1 MEFVKS
7 DFFFNIYFIIIIK
20 YYVNL
25 KKFFLGNMNFDDED
39 DLINQNQFD
48 KLNILNKFLSNIYCR
63 DKEEKITFHQMID
76 RDKKYVN
83 DCFKYPLFSDYFKFR
98 NIERTKNKYKKVK
111 KNFSE
116 FLRKQLELFNNKKG
130 EINSKNNSK
139 EKVTSKDNSISKE
152 IKSNI
157 ENSILKDDN
166 ILKRNTKTIK
176 LLKNRSLPNIFIT
189 RRSTPFEETSISNIL
204 TGLNEQ
210 KKKEIK
216 ENINLEEENKKEN
229 EKINEDNIQNELCF
243 INLSDDNEIKK
254 LLNNKE
260 ANTERKN
267 YMNIKRM
274 KKNYFINDEKKP
286 NNLMQFIK
294 NDFGKLEGKSTFRK
308 WNKDPNYRISKFNKL
323 IYRCSLEINRG
334 ENIDKFIEENNEKLN
349 EKYEKI
355 QNIKSR
361 IYNKDDINKIIDNN
375 KINYK
380 YKLLEEKNFQK
391 IKQQINMKI
400 SDGYIFKSK
409 KMYNELLKHIDT
421 EAYQIFLKDLN
432 EINKQKIENKK
443 NEKLKMKKI
452 EFILDDTIKQ
462 KELLKS
468 KISEKKKYYI
478 SLKNKENIG
487 SYFPLPGEFNPPLN
501 PIKGIINEK
510 LSPRKKERK

>member
-1 MEFVKS
+1 
-7 DFFFNIYFIIIIK
+7 
-20 YYVNL
+20 
-25 KKFFLGNMNFDDED
+25 MNFDDED

-157 ENSILKDDN
+157 QNSILKDDN

-189 RRSTPFEETSISNIL
+189 RRSTPFKETSISNIL
-204 TGLNEQ
+204 TGLTEQ
-210 KKKEIK
+210 KKKDIK
-216 ENINLEEENKKEN
+216 DNKKEN
-229 EKINEDNIQNELCF
+229 EKKNEDNEQNESCF
-243 INLSDDNEIKK
+243 DNNILKQ
-254 LLNNKE
+254 LLTNKGSY
-260 ANTERKN
+260 TERNK
-267 YMNIKRM
+267 YMNI
-274 KKNYFINDEKKP
+274 
-286 NNLMQFIK
+286 IK
-294 NDFGKLEGKSTFRK
+294 NDIGKLDGKSTFSK
-308 WNKDPNYRISKFNKL
+308 WSKDPNYRISQFNKL
-323 IYRCSLEINRG
+323 IHRCSLEINRG

-361 IYNKDDINKIIDNN
+361 IYNKDDLVKMFEDNI
-375 KINYK
+375 INYK
-380 YKLLEEKNFQK
+380 YKKFEEKNFQHMK
-391 IKQQINMKI
+391 KLINMKI
-400 SDGYIFKSK
+400 SDNFIFQDK
-409 KMYNELLKHIDT
+409 KKYNELLKHIDT
-421 EAYQIFLKDLN
+421 EAYQIILKELSQ
-432 EINKQKIENKK
+432 INKEKKENKK
-443 NEKLKMKKI
+443 KEKSKMEQV

-468 KISEKKKYYI
+468 KISEKKKYYRL
-478 SLKNKENIG
+478 LKNKEDIG